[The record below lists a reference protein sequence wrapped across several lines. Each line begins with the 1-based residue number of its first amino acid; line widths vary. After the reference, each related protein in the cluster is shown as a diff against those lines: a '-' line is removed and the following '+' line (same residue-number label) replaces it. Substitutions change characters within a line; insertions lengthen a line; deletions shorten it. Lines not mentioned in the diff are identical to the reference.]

1 MISLEGA
8 KSSHQGSTQIIQ
20 KVTPQRSKPR
30 VTRRRNLDD
39 INARQQKIMN
49 KMMKVFDQSLSMDM
63 DTNSFEVTK
72 YSDSEYRYVKVMAG
86 DIDESTLKVKVS
98 DGRID
103 ISGETRK
110 EEKNSGKYGSS
121 SSSYVSSFNKS
132 FDVPALVKE
141 ETAKISV
148 NKGEILIRFE
158 KS

>member
-1 MISLEGA
+1 MKLFNNKFFLVAAAFLIGALFSYSMISLEGA

-86 DIDESTLKVKVS
+86 DIDESTLM
-98 DGRID
+98 
-103 ISGETRK
+103 
-110 EEKNSGKYGSS
+110 
-121 SSSYVSSFNKS
+121 
-132 FDVPALVKE
+132 
-141 ETAKISV
+141 
-148 NKGEILIRFE
+148 
-158 KS
+158 